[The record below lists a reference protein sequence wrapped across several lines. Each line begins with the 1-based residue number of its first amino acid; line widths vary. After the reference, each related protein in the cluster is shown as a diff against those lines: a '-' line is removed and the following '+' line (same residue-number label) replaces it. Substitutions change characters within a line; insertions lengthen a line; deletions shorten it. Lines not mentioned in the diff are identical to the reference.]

1 MIKRSYSVQLTT
13 PAFLGGALQRAEWR
27 TPPFKALIREW
38 WRISVAPDVGF
49 YFPELKKRETEL
61 FGTAADEGRG
71 ENHKSMI
78 RLALASWSEGK
89 LNSWPAGEPRIPH
102 REVKNRETGAIRP
115 VGSELYL
122 GYGPLVFQQG
132 NTHLKSGAALQAG
145 EVNTLKVAFP
155 ETQAEAMTRALA
167 LAHWFG
173 TIGGRSRN
181 GWGSLSLHCASGAEA
196 ELACVSLA
204 TLHQIG
210 CTRALTQCLSL
221 DWPHAIGTD
230 PTGPLIWH
238 SKEAFANWRDA
249 MKFLAQLKIGFRTE
263 LEFNSGKNAIR
274 VEKRHILA
282 YPVTNHSVGQ
292 WGNNARIANTLRFKL
307 QGEGDGTFRALVFH
321 TPCRPTLP
329 HVGIDL
335 LLGTWQTVHKHL
347 DAHPLLTRLS

>member
-1 MIKRSYSVQLTT
+1 MIKRSYSLQLAT
-13 PAFLGGALQRAEWR
+13 PAFLGGADQRAEWR

-38 WRISVAPDVGF
+38 WRIAVAPEVGF
-49 YFPELKKRETEL
+49 SFSRLKERETEL
-61 FGTAADEGRG
+61 FGTAADEGGG
-71 ENHKSMI
+71 ENHKSLI

-89 LNSWPAGEPRIPH
+89 LNSWPAGEPRVPH
-102 REVKNRETGAIRP
+102 PEVKNRETGAARP

-132 NTHLKSGAALQAG
+132 STHLKNGAALQAD
-145 EVNTLKVAFP
+145 ETNTLKLAFP
-155 ETQAEAMTRALA
+155 ETQADAMTRALT

-181 GWGSLSLHCASGAEA
+181 GWGSFALKCISGAETA
-196 ELACVSLA
+196 LARISHEALKQ
-204 TLHQIG
+204 TG
-210 CTRALTQCLSL
+210 STRALTQCLSL

-230 PTGPLIWH
+230 PTGPLVWH
-238 SKEAFANWRDA
+238 SKAAFANWREA
-249 MKFLAQLKIGFRTE
+249 MRFLAQVKVGFRTS

-274 VEKRHILA
+274 VEKRHVLA

-307 QGEGDGTFRALVFH
+307 QRDDDGTFRALIFH

-329 HVGIDL
+329 HDGID

-347 DAHPLLTRLS
+347 DAHPQLTRLS